1 MLSNYHFSPMWI
13 QLERFTLLIPIQYTL
28 MDDRNLFSHPIC
40 SKIKLKRP
48 NFLNPI
54 HWFRFNTCEKKIKPR
69 LQQITVLQGETLYL
83 ASELQ
88 KLHFST
94 YVLEEGGF
102 NIQLM
107 TETVSPSSRLVRIS
121 ERSAVTCWLLDLPS
135 EPFRNWPRFVPREI
149 KQYLSDRNGPIRIQ
163 AMSLLVVRY
172 VATVYNTDFL
182 YC

>member
-54 HWFRFNTCEKKIKPR
+54 HWFGFNTCEKNKTEVTANNGFAR
-69 LQQITVLQGETLYL
+69 GNTLFSFRT
-83 ASELQ
+83 SE
-88 KLHFST
+88 LHFST

-135 EPFRNWPRFVPREI
+135 ESFRNWPRFVPREI

-172 VATVYNTDFL
+172 VATVYNTDLL